1 MQWAG
6 NRGSW
11 GERGQQRE
19 SMGTLSSFCSVFCKA
34 KTTLKKSINFRTE
47 IVNFG
52 SKNDNIKSYQFICL
66 SVRCD
71 RKVAII
77 PYPSHYH

>member
-1 MQWAG
+1 MYQYWFNNYNKGTTWMQWAG

-34 KTTLKKSINFRTE
+34 KTTLKK
-47 IVNFG
+47 V
-52 SKNDNIKSYQFICL
+52 Y
-66 SVRCD
+66 
-71 RKVAII
+71 
-77 PYPSHYH
+77 